1 MLKDLHATI
10 LFGRNQV
17 FYFKRIPIT
26 FWTSQIAINIWSS
39 LIYNTST
46 RHEWHECNMSA
57 TQATR
62 MQHECNTSDTNAT
75 RKPHE
80 CHTSATQVRCEYY
93 ANDTGVTRALH
104 QQHESNTSENIT
116 TQVKTYFHTPIFT
129 IRQVKDYKERK
140 NFILRI
146 AFWKCLVLMPKCF
159 LKVYDKNWTF

>member
-1 MLKDLHATI
+1 MVNSAKRSACDNFIWEKPGL
-10 LFGRNQV
+10 LFQKNSNNFLNFAGRDQH
-17 FYFKRIPIT
+17 
-26 FWTSQIAINIWSS
+26 
-39 LIYNTST
+39 LIQSNLQHEHQT
-46 RHEWHECNMSA
+46 RV
-57 TQATR
+57 TR

-159 LKVYDKNWTF
+159 LKVYDKN